1 MQPKTI
7 QEIVYELDKITD
19 DLTRMDGCLENGH
32 CRGLIMALRQVIKEL
47 DVFAYEGGEK
57 WIRKQN

>member
-19 DLTRMDGCLENGH
+19 DLTRMDGCLENGY
-32 CRGLIMALRQVIKEL
+32 CRGLVMALRQVIKEL
-47 DVFAYEGGEK
+47 DALAYEGGEK
-57 WIRKQN
+57 

>member
-19 DLTRMDGCLENGH
+19 DLTRMDGCLGNSD

-47 DVFAYEGGEK
+47 DALAYEGGEK
-57 WIRKQN
+57 

>member
-1 MQPKTI
+1 MQPRTI

-19 DLTRMDGCLENGH
+19 SLTRMDGCLGNSD

-47 DVFAYEGGEK
+47 DVFAYEGGKIE
-57 WIRKQN
+57 

>member
-1 MQPKTI
+1 MQPRTI

-19 DLTRMDGCLENGH
+19 ELTRIGIGNSD

-57 WIRKQN
+57 WIRKQG